1 MCDKKGDILVK
12 KYNELQLIEEK
23 DLRDRVV
30 DRTEILDK
38 VGQLLLLPKIEFATT
53 EQVAKYYNVGTEA
66 VRKVA
71 TRHRDELEFD
81 GYKVYRR
88 DNVLNFLKGH
98 VVQLENVV
106 GKTII
111 TLEDY
116 QKVEV
121 PNRGLRLF
129 PKRAILR
136 IGMLLRDSEVAKE
149 IRTRLLDIIHD
160 TQKQSPEII
169 QGVVNEITQEQ
180 LIYLKIGK
188 AINDGDIEALAEAT
202 TELNQLKNKRIKEL
216 EDTNEKITTH
226 SLTIL
231 ESRAVINRIVRTIA
245 MKEYSGMFGKAW
257 NDFYSKINYK
267 LGINIRNRKRN
278 KDETLLD
285 TLTDEEVFEV
295 EKIARNWAVAVGLD
309 LDELLKIA

>member
-1 MCDKKGDILVK
+1 
-12 KYNELQLIEEK
+12 
-23 DLRDRVV
+23 
-30 DRTEILDK
+30 
-38 VGQLLLLPKIEFATT
+38 
-53 EQVAKYYNVGTEA
+53 
-66 VRKVA
+66 
-71 TRHRDELEFD
+71 
-81 GYKVYRR
+81 
-88 DNVLNFLKGH
+88 
-98 VVQLENVV
+98 VV

-216 EDTNEKITTH
+216 EDTNEK
-226 SLTIL
+226 
-231 ESRAVINRIVRTIA
+231 
-245 MKEYSGMFGKAW
+245 
-257 NDFYSKINYK
+257 
-267 LGINIRNRKRN
+267 
-278 KDETLLD
+278 
-285 TLTDEEVFEV
+285 
-295 EKIARNWAVAVGLD
+295 
-309 LDELLKIA
+309 

>member
-1 MCDKKGDILVK
+1 MV
-12 KYNELQLIEEK
+12 EL
-23 DLRDRVV
+23 
-30 DRTEILDK
+30 
-38 VGQLLLLPKIEFATT
+38 
-53 EQVAKYYNVGTEA
+53 
-66 VRKVA
+66 
-71 TRHRDELEFD
+71 D

-169 QGVVNEITQEQ
+169 QGVVSEITQEQ

-257 NDFYSKINYK
+257 NEFYSKINYK

-278 KDETLLD
+278 KNETP
-285 TLTDEEVFEV
+285 
-295 EKIARNWAVAVGLD
+295 
-309 LDELLKIA
+309 